1 MNMNEQHVTMLIL
14 LDLSAAFAGID
25 HGILVDHLCSKLG
38 VKDDAL
44 AWFSSYLT
52 NRSQRVSACKWWIVY
67 NKFNG
72 VSHKDPAL
80 VL

>member
-14 LDLSAAFAGID
+14 LDLSAAFATID

-38 VKDDAL
+38 VIDDAL

-52 NRSQRVSACKWWIVY
+52 NRSQRVSVNGGLS